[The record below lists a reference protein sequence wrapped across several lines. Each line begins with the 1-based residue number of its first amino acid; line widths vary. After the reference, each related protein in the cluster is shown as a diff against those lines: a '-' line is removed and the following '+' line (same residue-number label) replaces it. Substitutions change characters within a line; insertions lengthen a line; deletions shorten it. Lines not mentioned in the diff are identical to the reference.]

1 MNPSETSNSAFQCQ
15 AEISLVGSSQSNADN
30 GNPSLTITETVAVP
44 SPGNNGQ
51 VYFLFS
57 PVGQECANSLRILS
71 DGLPN
76 GLNFYMPDPD
86 VALYEVFLQG
96 TPESGSAGTYPVT
109 LTIDNYVAA
118 SATTPEIS
126 ATNSVSINFILTV
139 RENFLLPVFT

>member
-1 MNPSETSNSAFQCQ
+1 
-15 AEISLVGSSQSNADN
+15 
-30 GNPSLTITETVAVP
+30 
-44 SPGNNGQ
+44 
-51 VYFLFS
+51 
-57 PVGQECANSLRILS
+57 
-71 DGLPN
+71 
-76 GLNFYMPDPD
+76 MPDPD

-139 RENFLLPVFT
+139 RENFASSSIYIENGICKLTGTVGETSTIQGTTYTVLIIQLFKRLIMVM